1 MGLVGYFA
9 RRRARESAIPAG
21 FSGAQAEA
29 PEGLDVDPDAA
40 SPRSASPPSGAVPG
54 DPSPGV
60 AGGLDLQDLGDLVGG
75 ALRQGNATVSTE
87 EGVIDL
93 EAAGLRGRMFEA
105 VDLDG
110 ESDSEPEPEP
120 EP

>member
-21 FSGAQAEA
+21 FSGAQDEV
-29 PEGLDVDPDAA
+29 PEGLDVDPDA
-40 SPRSASPPSGAVPG
+40 ASPPSGAVPG

-93 EAAGLRGRMFEA
+93 GAAGLRGRMFEA

-110 ESDSEPEPEP
+110 ECDSEPESE
-120 EP
+120 

>member
-1 MGLVGYFA
+1 MGLAGYFA

-21 FSGAQAEA
+21 FSGAQADV
-29 PEGLDVDPDAA
+29 PEGAGLAPD
-40 SPRSASPPSGAVPG
+40 SASPPSGAVPN
-54 DPSPGV
+54 DPSPSA
-60 AGGLDLQDLGDLVGG
+60 AGGLDLQDLGALVGG

-93 EAAGLRGRMFEA
+93 DAAGLRGRMFEA

-110 ESDSEPEPEP
+110 DSEPGPEP
-120 EP
+120 E